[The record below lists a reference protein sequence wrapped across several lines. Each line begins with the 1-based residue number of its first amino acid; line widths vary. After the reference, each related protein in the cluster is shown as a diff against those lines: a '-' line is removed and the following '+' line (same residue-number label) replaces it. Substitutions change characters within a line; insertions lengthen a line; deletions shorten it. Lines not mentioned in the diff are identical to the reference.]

1 MTYGVLGVG
10 AIGAAI
16 VTGLCENVDDA
27 PQVLLSPRNA
37 GIAADLAE
45 RYATVDVAA
54 DNQAVVDGARVV
66 IVCVRPQVAHTVLA
80 ELRFPADRVVISTMA
95 GVPVKTLQRLV
106 APATDVA
113 RVIPLPSVARR
124 EGITPVHPPNAAA
137 TALFD
142 RLGETVELADVK
154 AFDAFSAST
163 ATIAAHFAYL
173 NTIAAWLESQEIP
186 APAARR
192 YVASMF
198 AGLAEPTRSGEP
210 FEQLARE
217 YATSGGTNEQFLSGL
232 EQGGTRHDRHV
243 RRRDARRSRAREYR
257 CSLRANR
264 QPNHSVD
271 AGAPTAAQS
280 CSSSELLGS

>member
-1 MTYGVLGVG
+1 MVYGVLGVG

-37 GIAADLAE
+37 GIAAGLTQ
-45 RYATVDVAA
+45 RFATVDVAA
-54 DNQAVVDGARVV
+54 DNQAVVDGATVV
-66 IVCVRPQVAHTVLA
+66 IVCVRPQVAATVLA
-80 ELRFPADRVVISTMA
+80 ELRFPADRVVISAMA
-95 GVPVKTLQRLV
+95 GVPVTTLQRLV

-124 EGITPVHPPNAAA
+124 DGITPVHPPNAAA
-137 TALFD
+137 TALFN
-142 RLGETVELADVK
+142 RLGETAELADVK
-154 AFDAFSAST
+154 AFEAFSAST

-186 APAARR
+186 APAATR

-198 AGLAEPTRSGEP
+198 AGLAEATRSGER

-217 YATSGGTNEQFLSGL
+217 HATPGGINEQFLNEL
-232 EQGGTRHDRHV
+232 EQGGSFERVSLGLRRVLDR
-243 RRRDARRSRAREYR
+243 
-257 CSLRANR
+257 L
-264 QPNHSVD
+264 
-271 AGAPTAAQS
+271 TTT
-280 CSSSELLGS
+280 

>member
-1 MTYGVLGVG
+1 MAYGVLGVG

-16 VTGLCENVDDA
+16 VTGLCENVDD
-27 PQVLLSPRNA
+27 PPKVLLSPRNA
-37 GIAADLAE
+37 EIAAGLAQ
-45 RYATVDVAA
+45 RCATVDVAA
-54 DNQAVVDGARVV
+54 DNQGVVDGAGVV
-66 IVCVRPQVAHTVLA
+66 VLCVRPQVAQTVLA
-80 ELRFPADRVVISTMA
+80 ELRFPADRVVISAMA
-95 GVPVKTLQRLV
+95 GVPVTALQRLV

-154 AFDAFSAST
+154 AFEAFSAST

-173 NTIAAWLESQEIP
+173 NAIAAWLELQEIP
-186 APAARR
+186 APAATR

-198 AGLAEPTRSGEP
+198 AGLAEATRSGGR

-217 YATSGGTNEQFLSGL
+217 HATSGGINEQFLNEL
-232 EQGGTRHDRHV
+232 EQGGMLEGVHLGLQRVLDRLN
-243 RRRDARRSRAREYR
+243 A
-257 CSLRANR
+257 
-264 QPNHSVD
+264 
-271 AGAPTAAQS
+271 T
-280 CSSSELLGS
+280 

>member
-1 MTYGVLGVG
+1 MAYGVLGVG

-16 VTGLCENVDDA
+16 VTGLCENVDD
-27 PQVLLSPRNA
+27 PPKVLLSPRNA
-37 GIAADLAE
+37 EIAAGLAQ
-45 RYATVDVAA
+45 RCATVDVAA
-54 DNQAVVDGARVV
+54 DNQAVVDGAGVV
-66 IVCVRPQVAHTVLA
+66 VLCVRPQVAQTVLA
-80 ELRFPADRVVISTMA
+80 ELRFPADRVVISAMA
-95 GVPVKTLQRLV
+95 GVPVTALQRLV

-154 AFDAFSAST
+154 AFEAFSAST

-173 NTIAAWLESQEIP
+173 NAIAAWLELQEIP
-186 APAARR
+186 APAATR

-198 AGLAEPTRSGEP
+198 AGLAEATRSGEP

-217 YATSGGTNEQFLSGL
+217 HATSGGINEQFLNEL
-232 EQGGTRHDRHV
+232 EQGGMLDGVHLGLQRVLDRLN
-243 RRRDARRSRAREYR
+243 A
-257 CSLRANR
+257 
-264 QPNHSVD
+264 
-271 AGAPTAAQS
+271 T
-280 CSSSELLGS
+280 

>member
-1 MTYGVLGVG
+1 MVYGVLGVG

-37 GIAADLAE
+37 GIAAGLTQ
-45 RYATVDVAA
+45 RFATVDVAA
-54 DNQAVVDGARVV
+54 DNQAVVDGAPVV
-66 IVCVRPQVAHTVLA
+66 LVCVRPQVAATVLA
-80 ELRFPADRVVISTMA
+80 ELRFPADRVVISAMA
-95 GVPVKTLQRLV
+95 GVPVTTLQRLV

-124 EGITPVHPPNAAA
+124 DGITPVHPPNAAA

-142 RLGETVELADVK
+142 RLGETAELADVK
-154 AFDAFSAST
+154 AFEAFSAST

-186 APAARR
+186 APAATR
-192 YVASMF
+192 YVASIF
-198 AGLAEPTRSGEP
+198 AGLAEATRSGER

-217 YATSGGTNEQFLSGL
+217 HATPGGINEQFLNEL
-232 EQGGTRHDRHV
+232 EQGGTFERVSLGLRRVLDR
-243 RRRDARRSRAREYR
+243 
-257 CSLRANR
+257 L
-264 QPNHSVD
+264 
-271 AGAPTAAQS
+271 TTT
-280 CSSSELLGS
+280 

>member
-1 MTYGVLGVG
+1 MAYGVLGVG

-27 PQVLLSPRNA
+27 PEVLLSPRNA
-37 GIAADLAE
+37 EIGAALAQ
-45 RYATVDVAA
+45 RFASVDVAA
-54 DNQAVVDGARVV
+54 DNQAVVDRAPVV
-66 IVCVRPQVAHTVLA
+66 VVCVRPQVAHTVLA
-80 ELRFPADRVVISTMA
+80 ELRFPADRVVISAMA
-95 GVPVKTLQRLV
+95 GVPVTALQRLG

-142 RLGETVELADVK
+142 RLGETVELAEVE
-154 AFDAFSAST
+154 AFEALSAST

-173 NTIAAWLESQEIP
+173 NAIAAWLESQKIP
-186 APAARR
+186 APAATR

-198 AGLAEPTRSGEP
+198 AGLADATRSGER

-217 YATSGGTNEQFLSGL
+217 HATRGGTNEQFLNEL
-232 EQGGTRHDRHV
+232 EQGGTFEQVGLGLRHV
-243 RRRDARRSRAREYR
+243 LERLNA
-257 CSLRANR
+257 
-264 QPNHSVD
+264 
-271 AGAPTAAQS
+271 T
-280 CSSSELLGS
+280 

>member
-1 MTYGVLGVG
+1 MVYGVLGVG

-37 GIAADLAE
+37 GIAAGLTQ
-45 RYATVDVAA
+45 RFATVDVAA
-54 DNQAVVDGARVV
+54 DNQAVVDGATVV
-66 IVCVRPQVAHTVLA
+66 IVCVRPQVAATVLA
-80 ELRFPADRVVISTMA
+80 ELRFPADRVVISAMA
-95 GVPVKTLQRLV
+95 GVPVTTLQRLV

-124 EGITPVHPPNAAA
+124 DGITPVHPPNAAA

-142 RLGETVELADVK
+142 RLGETAELADVK
-154 AFDAFSAST
+154 AFEAFSAST

-186 APAARR
+186 APAATR

-198 AGLAEPTRSGEP
+198 AGLAEATRSGER

-217 YATSGGTNEQFLSGL
+217 HATPGGINEQFLNEL
-232 EQGGTRHDRHV
+232 EQGGSFERVSLGLRRVLDR
-243 RRRDARRSRAREYR
+243 
-257 CSLRANR
+257 L
-264 QPNHSVD
+264 
-271 AGAPTAAQS
+271 TTT
-280 CSSSELLGS
+280 

>member
-1 MTYGVLGVG
+1 MVYGVLGVG

-37 GIAADLAE
+37 GIAAGLTQ
-45 RYATVDVAA
+45 RFATVDVAA
-54 DNQAVVDGARVV
+54 DNQAVVDGAPVV
-66 IVCVRPQVAHTVLA
+66 LVCVRPQVAQTVLA
-80 ELRFPADRVVISTMA
+80 ELRFPADRVVISAMA
-95 GVPVKTLQRLV
+95 GVPVTTLQRLV

-124 EGITPVHPPNAAA
+124 DGITPVHPPNAAA

-142 RLGETVELADVK
+142 RLGQTAELADVK
-154 AFDAFSAST
+154 AFEAFSAST

-173 NTIAAWLESQEIP
+173 NTIAAWLESQQIP
-186 APAARR
+186 ASAATR

-198 AGLAEPTRSGEP
+198 AGLAEATRSGER

-217 YATSGGTNEQFLSGL
+217 HATPGGINEQFLNEL
-232 EQGGTRHDRHV
+232 EQGGTFERVSLGLRRVLDR
-243 RRRDARRSRAREYR
+243 
-257 CSLRANR
+257 L
-264 QPNHSVD
+264 
-271 AGAPTAAQS
+271 TTT
-280 CSSSELLGS
+280 

>member
-1 MTYGVLGVG
+1 MVYGVLGVG

-37 GIAADLAE
+37 GIAAGLTQ
-45 RYATVDVAA
+45 RFATVDVAA
-54 DNQAVVDGARVV
+54 DNQAVVDGATVV
-66 IVCVRPQVAHTVLA
+66 IVCVRPQVAQTVLA
-80 ELRFPADRVVISTMA
+80 ELRFPADRVVISAMA
-95 GVPVKTLQRLV
+95 GVPVTTLQRLV

-124 EGITPVHPPNAAA
+124 DGITPVHPPNAAA
-137 TALFD
+137 TALFN
-142 RLGETVELADVK
+142 RLGETAELADVK
-154 AFDAFSAST
+154 AFEAFSAST

-186 APAARR
+186 APAATR

-198 AGLAEPTRSGEP
+198 AGLAEATRSGER

-217 YATSGGTNEQFLSGL
+217 HATPGGINEQFLNEL
-232 EQGGTRHDRHV
+232 EQGGSFERVSLGLRRVLDR
-243 RRRDARRSRAREYR
+243 
-257 CSLRANR
+257 L
-264 QPNHSVD
+264 
-271 AGAPTAAQS
+271 TTT
-280 CSSSELLGS
+280 

>member
-1 MTYGVLGVG
+1 MAYGVLGVG

-16 VTGLCENVDDA
+16 ATGLCENVEDA
-27 PQVLLSPRNA
+27 PEVLLSPRNA
-37 GIAADLAE
+37 GIAAGLAQ
-45 RYATVDVAA
+45 RFATVDVAA
-54 DNQAVVDGARVV
+54 DNQAVVDGAPVV
-66 IVCVRPQVAHTVLA
+66 IVCVRPQVAQTVLA

-124 EGITPVHPPNAAA
+124 EGITPVHPPNATA
-137 TALFD
+137 TALFN
-142 RLGETVELADVK
+142 RLGQTVELADVR
-154 AFDAFSAST
+154 AFAAFSAST

-186 APAARR
+186 APAATR

-198 AGLAEPTRSGEP
+198 AGLAEATRSGER

-217 YATSGGTNEQFLSGL
+217 HATSGGINEQFLNEL
-232 EQGGTRHDRHV
+232 EQRGTFQHV
-243 RRRDARRSRAREYR
+243 SLGLQRVLGRLQPARPS
-257 CSLRANR
+257 
-264 QPNHSVD
+264 P
-271 AGAPTAAQS
+271 
-280 CSSSELLGS
+280 